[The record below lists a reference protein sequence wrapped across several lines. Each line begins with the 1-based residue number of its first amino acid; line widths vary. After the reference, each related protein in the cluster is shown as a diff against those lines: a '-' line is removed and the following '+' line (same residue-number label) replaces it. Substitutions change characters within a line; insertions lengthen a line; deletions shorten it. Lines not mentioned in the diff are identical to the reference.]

1 MGILDILKEKGH
13 RLTPQRAMVVKILE
27 ESEGHI
33 SAEEIYSRL
42 HDRYPYTNIS
52 TVYRTLELLKG
63 LGLVTQTDLGEGI
76 VRYHEAAKGHHHHLV
91 CKGCGKVEDLPESA
105 LSMLQDKLWSDYQFR
120 AELSH
125 LAIFGYCQECLEK
138 GKT

>member
-1 MGILDILKEKGH
+1 MGILDNLKEKGH
-13 RLTPQRAMVVKILE
+13 RLTPQRAMIVKILE
-27 ESEGHI
+27 ESEGHV

-42 HDRYPYTNIS
+42 HARYPYTNIS
-52 TVYRTLELLKG
+52 TVYRTLDLLKD

-76 VRYHEAAKGHHHHLV
+76 VRYHELTKGHHHHLV

-105 LSMLQDKLWSDYQFR
+105 LFLLRDKLWSDYHFK

-125 LAIFGYCQECLEK
+125 LAIFGYCQECERK
-138 GKT
+138 GKV